1 MSLKKSFIYSINAN
15 EFEIKTKLAHFEY
28 KFINKFIAYE
38 KRVEEK
44 MKKFTDFEN
53 MKIFP
58 NSIFIENFSI
68 TELEMYSRIRSESNR
83 MEVNEISIN
92 FVI

>member
-1 MSLKKSFIYSINAN
+1 
-15 EFEIKTKLAHFEY
+15 
-28 KFINKFIAYE
+28 
-38 KRVEEK
+38 